1 MDSIASG
8 LPVTPSDPLDRAA
21 LAAFLGGGRT
31 VAPEIPVHAPPA
43 MPRGKRAHP
52 DSPDLKVPLWRGV
65 LRVMAK
71 RIGAR

>member
-43 MPRGKRAHP
+43 RGSRARP